1 MAARPLAR
9 LGQFFATPITI
20 GAFDSRKARNSRH
33 GAASVRKYQR
43 TLGKIITVAAEFLE
57 SLLLAREG
65 FRHAFFTRRG
75 GHSPAPFD
83 SLHFGTA
90 GHGAEDLAANVRAAA
105 SALHVDPALL
115 YTATQVH
122 GRETLVVRR
131 GDDRNNSLKQKADAV
146 MSTTAGGACGVK
158 VADCASVLVG
168 DRASGAVAAIHS
180 GWQGTELNV
189 VAAGIAAL
197 RNELGNPGD
206 LVAAIGPHIEI
217 CCFEVGDD
225 VAERLR
231 SCTPGVEVVDRH
243 RGPRPHVDLRKMLRA
258 QLTLLGLRDDAI
270 DDVRGCTRC
279 DGARFFSYRRDRGN
293 SGRLLAAIAVR

>member
-1 MAARPLAR
+1 MYYRA
-9 LGQFFATPITI
+9 
-20 GAFDSRKARNSRH
+20 
-33 GAASVRKYQR
+33 
-43 TLGKIITVAAEFLE
+43 LGKIITVVAEFLE

-90 GHGAEDLAANVRAAA
+90 GHGVDHLAANVRVAAT
-105 SALHVDPALL
+105 ALGVDPARL
-115 YTATQVH
+115 YTVTQVH
-122 GRETLVVRR
+122 GREAMVARGTEARR
-131 GDDRNNSLKQKADAV
+131 ELLRCKADAV
-146 MSTTAGGACGVK
+146 VSTTSSVACGVK
-158 VADCASVLVG
+158 VADCVPILLA

-197 RNELGNPGD
+197 RGELGASGRRGDAAGACD
-206 LVAAIGPHIEI
+206 LVAAIGPHIEV

-231 SCTPGVEVVDRH
+231 RCAPSIDVVDH
-243 RGPRPHVDLRKMLRA
+243 RPGARPHVDLRKIVRA
-258 QLTLLGLRDDAI
+258 QLEASGLRRDAI
-270 DDVRGCTRC
+270 DDVRGCTKC
-279 DGARFFSYRRDRGN
+279 DGGRFFSYRRDSDQ
-293 SGRLLAAIAVR
+293 SGRLLAAIAVRSA